1 MRSRIFAACAA
12 LAIAGLTLS
21 AQTPTPRPSQPQT
34 PPPATASSDQKPMTV
49 TGCLKPW
56 SASTMGGG
64 TPATPEAGAP
74 MATTGADAQYVL
86 TDVDDGS
93 RKPGSTETPLSKPH
107 AMYLVKAMDASVNLG
122 QHVNHKVQVTGTVSA
137 DSSLKMPSTA
147 SPTTPSPK
155 PADPPPPS
163 RDTSSAAGKPA
174 TFTVSAITRVS
185 ATCSTTSH

>member
-1 MRSRIFAACAA
+1 MRSTIFAACAA
-12 LAIAGLTLS
+12 LAIAGLTPS
-21 AQTPTPRPSQPQT
+21 AQTPPPRPSQPQT
-34 PPPATASSDQKPMTV
+34 PPPPAASSDQKPLTV

-74 MATTGADAQYVL
+74 TVATGADAQYVL

-93 RKPGSTETPLSKPH
+93 RKPGSTEAPSSTPH
-107 AMYLVKAMDASVNLG
+107 AMYLVKAKDASVNLS
-122 QHVNHKVQVTGTVSA
+122 QHVNHKVQVTGTVSS

-147 SPTTPSPK
+147 SPTPSPK

-174 TFTVSAITRVS
+174 TLTVSAITMVS

>member
-1 MRSRIFAACAA
+1 MRTTIFAACAG
-12 LAIAGLTLS
+12 LAIAGLALS
-21 AQTPTPRPSQPQT
+21 AQTPTPHPSQPPT
-34 PPPATASSDQKPMTV
+34 PPPAAASIDQKPMTV

-74 MATTGADAQYVL
+74 TVATGADAQYVL

-93 RKPGSTETPLSKPH
+93 RKPGSTETPPSTAH
-107 AMYLVKAMDASVNLG
+107 AMYLVKAKDASVNLS
-122 QHVNHKVQVTGTVSA
+122 QHVNHKVQVTGTVSS

-147 SPTTPSPK
+147 SPTPSPK

-163 RDTSSAAGKPA
+163 RDTLLA
-174 TFTVSAITRVS
+174 